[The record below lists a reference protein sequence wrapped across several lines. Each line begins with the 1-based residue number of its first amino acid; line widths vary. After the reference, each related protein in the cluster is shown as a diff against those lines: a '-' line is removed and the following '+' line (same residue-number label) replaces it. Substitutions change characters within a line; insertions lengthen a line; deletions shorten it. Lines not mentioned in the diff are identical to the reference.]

1 VVQPDLGI
9 VCDLLKLEKSGI
21 KGAPDLVVEIL
32 SPDFANAIPI
42 LNFLDTLPIFF
53 VIK

>member
-1 VVQPDLGI
+1 MVPQGAQWDIVNIMPPGAEFQDFPDVLF
-9 VCDLLKLEKSGI
+9 
-21 KGAPDLVVEIL
+21 
-32 SPDFANAIPI
+32 PDFANAIPI